1 MVKRHCV
8 GHTLFSFL
16 RINSVTT
23 SSNLSK
29 LFSAG
34 LINKKKMKRK
44 TNEQADDIPFVC

>member
-1 MVKRHCV
+1 MVRRNCV

-29 LFSAG
+29 LFGAA
-34 LINKKKMKRK
+34 LIDKKRK
-44 TNEQADDIPFVC
+44 KQTNKPADDIPFVC